1 MHIFQAFCY
10 YPLFTTNLPCYI
22 SCIIIVLSYIFN
34 EGNIFMAEKQ
44 KTSFVTLL
52 VGTAAF
58 FIVVAGI
65 KVASSFL
72 VPLLLAVFI
81 AALTTPLLF
90 WLRKFKVPTWLALI
104 ILMAGLII
112 ISTVGATTL
121 ITSINSLS
129 DNLPF
134 YQEQLSKQLEN
145 PLAFLEQKGFGSFD
159 EIVAKNL
166 TGKNALSLALN
177 TFGAIQVLLGNAFVV
192 LLVVLFFLS
201 EAAIFP
207 AKLRAM
213 PGMTQESLD
222 HLSEAVSS
230 VRRYMGMKALTSFIT
245 SACVFLL
252 AKAFK
257 LDAAIILGVLAFLL
271 NFIPNVGSIM
281 AAVPGIIIA
290 LILHGGGAAIGVGIG
305 YIAINTLIGNILE
318 PRIMG
323 DSLGLSPLVVVLSL
337 LLWGWVLGPVGMLLS
352 VPLTTTAKVFMAN
365 LDETRGIAILMSG
378 SAPQKTV
385 NNEYHP

>member
-1 MHIFQAFCY
+1 
-10 YPLFTTNLPCYI
+10 
-22 SCIIIVLSYIFN
+22 
-34 EGNIFMAEKQ
+34 MAEKQ
-44 KTSFVTLL
+44 KYSFVSLL

-58 FIVVAGI
+58 FIAVAGI

-90 WLRKFKVPTWLALI
+90 WLRKFKVPTWLAIL
-104 ILMAGLII
+104 ILMVGLIV

-121 ITSINSLS
+121 LKSINSLAG
-129 DNLPF
+129 NLPQ
-134 YQEQLSKQLEN
+134 YQAQLSEKLVT
-145 PLAFLEQKGFGSFD
+145 PLAFLEEKGFGSLND
-159 EIVAKNL
+159 IISKAL
-166 TGKNALSLALN
+166 TGKNVWSIAGNTIGAVSGILSN
-177 TFGAIQVLLGNAFVV
+177 TFVV

-207 AKLRAM
+207 QKLRAM
-213 PGMTQESLD
+213 PGMTQKSLD
-222 HLSEAVSS
+222 NITEAITSI
-230 VRRYMGMKALTSFIT
+230 RRYMGLKALTSLIT
-245 SACVFLL
+245 AVCVFVL

-257 LDAAIILGVLAFLL
+257 LDIPIILAVLAFLL

-281 AAVPGIIIA
+281 AAIPGIILA
-290 LILHGGGAAIGVGIG
+290 LITYGGGAAFGVGVG
-305 YIAINTLIGNILE
+305 YLAINVLIGNILE

-352 VPLTTTAKVFMAN
+352 VPLTTTAKLFMAN
-365 LDETRGIAILMSG
+365 IDETRGIAILMSD
-378 SAPQKTV
+378 APPKKSQLELKDKAK
-385 NNEYHP
+385 